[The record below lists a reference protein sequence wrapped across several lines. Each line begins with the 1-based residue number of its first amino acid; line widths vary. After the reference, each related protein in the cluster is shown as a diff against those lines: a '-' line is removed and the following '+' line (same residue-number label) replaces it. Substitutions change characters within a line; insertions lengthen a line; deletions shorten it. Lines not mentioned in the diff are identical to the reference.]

1 MTFSIVARCG
11 ETGMFGIA
19 IASSSPAV
27 ASRCAWAR
35 AGVGA
40 VATQNVTDPTLGNR
54 GLDLMALGA
63 SAPQALGVIRETA
76 PFIEYRQLALID
88 AQGRTALHSGDKALG
103 LFNAAEGKDCVAAGN
118 MLATD
123 QVPAAMVAAFEAA
136 SGPLAER
143 LLAAMRAAL
152 ALGGEA
158 GPIHSAGLK
167 VVDTQ
172 NWPIVDLRIDW
183 AEDGPIALLEAA
195 WVVYAPQIGAYVTR
209 ALDPRDAPSY
219 GVPGDL

>member
-1 MTFSIVARCG
+1 MTFSIVARCA

-27 ASRCAWAR
+27 ASRCAWVR

-76 PFIEYRQLALID
+76 PFIDYRQLALID
-88 AQGRTALHSGDKALG
+88 AQGRTALHSGGKALG
-103 LFNAAEGKDCVAAGN
+103 LFNAVEGRDCVAAGN

-123 QVPAAMVAAFEAA
+123 RVPAAMVGAFEAA

-143 LLAAMRAAL
+143 LLTAMRAAL

-172 NWPIVDLRIDW
+172 SWPIVDLRIDW

-195 WVVYAPQIGAYVTR
+195 WAVYAPQIGAYVTR

>member
-1 MTFSIVARCG
+1 MTFSIAARCA

-27 ASRCAWAR
+27 ASRCAWTR

-54 GLDLMALGA
+54 GLDLMALGVD
-63 SAPQALGVIRETA
+63 APQALAIIMETA

-88 AQGRTALHSGDKALG
+88 GAGRTACFSGAKALG
-103 LFNAAEGKDCVAAGN
+103 VFNTAEGRDCVAAGN
-118 MLATD
+118 MLASE
-123 QVPAAMVAAFEAA
+123 QVPAAMIAAFEA
-136 SGPLAER
+136 STGPLAER
-143 LLAAMRAAL
+143 LLTAMKAAL

-158 GPIHSAGLK
+158 GPIHSAGVK
-167 VVDTQ
+167 VVDSQ
-172 NWPIVDLRIDW
+172 SWPIVDLRIDW
-183 AEDGPIALLEAA
+183 AEDGPVTLLEAA
-195 WVVYAPQIGAYVTR
+195 WAVYAPQIEAYVTR
-209 ALDPRDAPSY
+209 ALDPREAPRY

>member
-1 MTFSIVARCG
+1 MTFSIAARCA

-35 AGVGA
+35 AGVGV
-40 VATQNVTDPTLGNR
+40 VATQNVTDPTLGDR

-63 SAPQALGVIRETA
+63 SAPTALGVIRETA
-76 PFIEYRQLALID
+76 AFVDYRQIALID
-88 AQGRTALHSGDKALG
+88 AEGRTACFSGSKALG
-103 LFNAAEGKDCVAAGN
+103 LFNTAEGRDCVAAGN
-118 MLATD
+118 MLATEA
-123 QVPAAMVAAFEAA
+123 VPAAMVAAFEQA
-136 SGPLAER
+136 SGPLAQR
-143 LLAAMRAAL
+143 LLAAMKAAL

-172 NWPIVDLRIDW
+172 SWPIVDLRIDW
-183 AEDGPIALLEAA
+183 AEDGPIELLDAA
-195 WVVYAPQIGAYVTR
+195 WTVYAPQINAYVTR
-209 ALDPRDAPSY
+209 ALDPREAPSY

>member
-1 MTFSIVARCG
+1 MTFSIVARCA

-27 ASRCAWAR
+27 ASRCAWVR

-76 PFIEYRQLALID
+76 PFIDYRQLALID
-88 AQGRTALHSGDKALG
+88 ARGRTALHSGGKALG
-103 LFNAAEGKDCVAAGN
+103 LFNAMEGRDCVAAGN
-118 MLATD
+118 MLASD

-136 SGPLAER
+136 KGPLAER
-143 LLAAMRAAL
+143 LLAAMRGAL

-172 NWPIVDLRIDW
+172 SWPIIDLRIDW

-195 WVVYAPQIGAYVTR
+195 WAVYAPQIAAYVTR